1 MSTVSDLIAR
11 LDSDDSDT
19 RALALGDLIAR
30 GKSAT
35 TGLTQALRRANPT
48 TRALAAEG
56 LEKIADP
63 AAADALAAAV
73 DDADPKVR
81 SRAAVA
87 LAALHDRRALDALIR
102 TLDDFPDLAHGE
114 FTLSAYALMRYGPEA
129 LPVIVSALKAPQQIT
144 RTQAIWIIRRN
155 VAPMLGGDDAAW
167 DKLWRKLGSYDPAG
181 PKAARDRAAGEWAA
195 WVAEHAPPESGR
207 SPAPQP

>member
-1 MSTVSDLIAR
+1 MSTVSDLVAR

-19 RALALGDLIAR
+19 RALALGDLIGR

-35 TGLTQALRRANPT
+35 AALAQALQSANPT

-129 LPVIVSALKAPQQIT
+129 LPVIVSALKAPHQIT

-155 VAPMLGGDDAAW
+155 VVNMLGGDDAAW
-167 DKLWRKLGSYDPAG
+167 DKLWQELGSYDPAA
-181 PKAARDRAAGEWAA
+181 PKAQRDHAAQEWST
-195 WVAEHAPPESGR
+195 WVAAHVKPDSGR
-207 SPAPQP
+207 SHAPAP